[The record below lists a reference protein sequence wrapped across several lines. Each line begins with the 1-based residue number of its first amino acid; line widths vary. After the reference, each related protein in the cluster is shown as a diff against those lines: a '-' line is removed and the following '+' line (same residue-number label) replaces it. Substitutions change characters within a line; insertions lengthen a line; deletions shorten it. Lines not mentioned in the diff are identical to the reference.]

1 MASSPSFSDVIVV
14 HRFHCDCLLTML
26 LAFALPPFGLLELP
40 PSIERLIINV
50 GSNDDPLLSPDN
62 QTGAIAF
69 EPIVGCKIKPSP
81 RLWVVPAAVAASDG
95 ISSMRVVSRLTVDA
109 VASSL
114 AKPTAASLKYSH
126 EHDMKL
132 VPTIAMKNF
141 LSLIP
146 VHVELWHMK
155 TDMQGYDALALSN
168 AGSALRRLHYI
179 NSETWLS
186 RSIAY
191 EDAHNDFCEDLW
203 PIMRR
208 QGFRLVA
215 LFDRHKFSDQL
226 TPESLK
232 HAKLHGPSAEAQAVK
247 VCNQWAT
254 KDLAVVR
261 SHIAWEGEAYFM
273 RNDTT
278 MPLPPTYKGCAYCQS
293 LRVAALRSQGGP

>member
-1 MASSPSFSDVIVV
+1 MNLVHVTSTPPMLAASACASI
-14 HRFHCDCLLTML
+14 
-26 LAFALPPFGLLELP
+26 GLLELP
-40 PSIERLIINV
+40 PSIERLIITI
-50 GSNDDPLLSPDN
+50 GSNDEPLLSPDN

-69 EPIVGCKIKPSP
+69 EPIVAGLIKPSP

-95 ISSMRVVSRLTVDA
+95 IASMRVLSSQGSPEHKH
-109 VASSL
+109 ASSL
-114 AKPTAASLKYSH
+114 SRPTASTSLKIGKTH
-126 EHDMKL
+126 EVQL
-132 VPTIAMKNF
+132 VPTIAMRNF

-146 VHVELWHMK
+146 AHMQLWHMK

-186 RSIAY
+186 KTIAY

-215 LFDRHKFSDQL
+215 LYDRHRFSDQL
-226 TPESLK
+226 TPTALK
-232 HAKLHGPSAEAQAVK
+232 HAKLHGPSAESEAAK
-247 VCNQWAT
+247 VCKFWAT
-254 KDLAVVR
+254 KVVPQG
-261 SHIAWEGEAYFM
+261 HTAWEGEAYFM

-278 MPLPPTYKGCAYCQS
+278 MPLPPVYKGCAYCES
-293 LRVAALRSQGGP
+293 LRKAALEAQGGGP